1 MWPLAASARASPQGR
16 HTETVLKYRKFGRI
30 GWDVS
35 EIGFGAWAV
44 GGEWGAVDDE
54 QSIAAMKKALD
65 MGVNFFDTADVYGDG
80 RSERLMQRLRRE
92 TKTPFHIA
100 TKAGRRLR
108 PHVASGYDG
117 KNLTAF
123 VDRSLKNIGVESLE
137 LVQLHCPPTDT
148 YYRPETFA
156 AMDELVKAGK
166 VQHYGVS
173 VERVEEGLKAM
184 EFPNVESIQIIFNM
198 FRQRP
203 AERFLAQAQRR
214 AVATII
220 RVPLASGMLT
230 GKLTPASKF
239 AADDHRNFNRHGEAF
254 DVGETF
260 AGVPYEIGLQ
270 AVEELKSLVPE
281 GATLAQAA
289 LRWIL
294 MFDGVCTVI
303 PGGKNPRQ
311 VEDNCGASAL
321 PALTEQQMRAV
332 RSVYDRYIRGS
343 VHQRW

>member
-1 MWPLAASARASPQGR
+1 M
-16 HTETVLKYRKFGRI
+16 KYRKLGRI
-30 GWDVS
+30 GWEVS

-54 QSIAAMKKALD
+54 QSIAAMKRALEL
-65 MGVNFFDTADVYGDG
+65 GVNFFDTADVYGDG
-80 RSERLMQRLRRE
+80 RSERLLHRLRKE

-108 PHVASGYDG
+108 PHVAAGYNRE
-117 KNLTAF
+117 NLTAF
-123 VDRSLKNIGVESLE
+123 VERSLENIGVESLE
-137 LVQLHCPPTDT
+137 LVQLHCPPTDS

-184 EFPNVESIQIIFNM
+184 EFPHVESIQIIFNM

-203 AERFLAQAQRR
+203 AERFLAEAQRR
-214 AVATII
+214 GVATII

-230 GKLTPASKF
+230 GKLSAQSTF
-239 AADDHRNFNRHGEAF
+239 AANDHRNFNRHGEAF

-260 AGVPYEIGLQ
+260 AGVPYEAGLE
-270 AVEELKSLVPE
+270 AVAQLKSLVPG
-281 GATLAQAA
+281 GATLAQLA

-294 MFDGVCTVI
+294 MFDGVSTII

-311 VEDNCGASAL
+311 VADNCGASEL
-321 PALTEQQMRAV
+321 PPLTEQQMKSVRA
-332 RSVYDRYIRGS
+332 VYDRYIRPS

>member
-1 MWPLAASARASPQGR
+1 AR
-16 HTETVLKYRKFGRI
+16 TETLLKYRKFGRI

-44 GGEWGAVDDE
+44 GGEWGTVDDE
-54 QSIAAMKKALD
+54 QSIAAMKRALD
-65 MGVNFFDTADVYGDG
+65 LGVNFFDTADVYGDG
-80 RSERLMQRLRRE
+80 RSERLLRRLRKE
-92 TKTPFHIA
+92 TQAPFHIA

-108 PHVASGYDG
+108 PHDAAGYN
-117 KNLTAF
+117 KENLTAF
-123 VDRSLKNIGVESLE
+123 IDRSLENIGVESLE
-137 LVQLHCPPTDT
+137 LVQLHCPPTDS

-156 AMDELVKAGK
+156 AMDDLVKAGK
-166 VQHYGVS
+166 VRHYGVS

-203 AERFLAQAQRR
+203 AERFLAEAQRR
-214 AVATII
+214 GVATII
-220 RVPLASGMLT
+220 RVPLASGLLT
-230 GKLTPASKF
+230 GKLTAASTF
-239 AADDHRNFNRHGEAF
+239 AANDHRNYNRHGEAF

-260 AGVPYEIGLQ
+260 SGVPYEAGLQ
-270 AVEELKSLVPE
+270 AVEELKSLV
-281 GATLAQAA
+281 GSATLAQLA

-294 MFDGVCTVI
+294 MFDGVSTII

-311 VEDNCGASAL
+311 VEDNSGASAL
-321 PALTEQQMRAV
+321 PALTEQQMKAV
-332 RSVYDRYIRGS
+332 RSAYERHIKPS

>member
-1 MWPLAASARASPQGR
+1 M
-16 HTETVLKYRKFGRI
+16 KYRRFGRI
-30 GWDVS
+30 GWDVA

-54 QSIAAMKKALD
+54 QSIAAMKRALEL
-65 MGVNFFDTADVYGDG
+65 GVNFFDTADVYGDG
-80 RSERLMQRLRRE
+80 RSERLLGRLRKE

-108 PHVASGYDG
+108 PHVAAGYD
-117 KNLTAF
+117 KENLTAF
-123 VDRSLKNIGVESLE
+123 VDRSLKNIGVDSLE
-137 LVQLHCPPTDT
+137 LLQLHCPPTDT

-156 AMDELVKAGK
+156 AMDDLVKAGK
-166 VQHYGVS
+166 VRHYGVS

-184 EFPNVESIQIIFNM
+184 EFPNVASIQIIFNM

-203 AERFLAQAQRR
+203 AERFLAEAQRR
-214 AVATII
+214 GVATII

-230 GKLTPASKF
+230 GKLTAASKF
-239 AADDHRNFNRHGEAF
+239 PADDHRHYNRHGEAF

-260 AGVPYEIGLQ
+260 SGVPYEIALQ
-270 AVEELKSLVPE
+270 AVEELKLLVPG
-281 GATLAQAA
+281 GATLAQLA

-294 MFDGVCTVI
+294 MFDGVSTII
-303 PGGKNPRQ
+303 PGGKNSRQ

-321 PALTEQQMRAV
+321 PALTDQQMKSVRAI
-332 RSVYDRYIRGS
+332 YDRHIRGS

>member
-1 MWPLAASARASPQGR
+1 
-16 HTETVLKYRKFGRI
+16 LKYRKFGRI

-44 GGEWGAVDDE
+44 GGAWGTVDDE
-54 QSIAAMKKALD
+54 QSIAAMKRALEL
-65 MGVNFFDTADVYGDG
+65 GVNFFDTADVYGDG
-80 RSERLMQRLRRE
+80 RSERLLGRLRKE
-92 TKTPFHIA
+92 TTAPFHVA
-100 TKAGRRLR
+100 TKAGRRLS
-108 PHVASGYDG
+108 PHVAAGYNSE
-117 KNLTAF
+117 NLTAF
-123 VDRSLKNIGVESLE
+123 IDRSLQNLGVDSLE

-156 AMDELVKAGK
+156 AMDDLVKAGK

-184 EFPNVESIQIIFNM
+184 EFANVESIQIIFNM

-203 AERFLAQAQRR
+203 AERFLAEAQRR
-214 AVATII
+214 GVATII

-230 GKLTPASKF
+230 GKLTAESTF
-239 AADDHRNFNRHGEAF
+239 ERDDHRHFNRHGEAF

-260 AGVPYEIGLQ
+260 SGVPYEVGLK
-270 AVEELKSLVPE
+270 AVEELKSLQPA
-281 GATLAQAA
+281 GASLAQLA

-294 MFDGVCTVI
+294 MFDGVSTII

-311 VEDNCGASAL
+311 VEENSGASAL
-321 PALTEQQMRAV
+321 PPLTDQQMRSV
-332 RSVYDRYIRGS
+332 RTVYDRYMRPR
-343 VHQRW
+343 VHHRW

>member
-1 MWPLAASARASPQGR
+1 M
-16 HTETVLKYRKFGRI
+16 KYRKFGRI

-44 GGEWGAVDDE
+44 GGEWGTVDDE
-54 QSIAAMKKALD
+54 QSIAAMKRALD
-65 MGVNFFDTADVYGDG
+65 LGVNFFDTADVYGDG
-80 RSERLMQRLRRE
+80 RSERLLRRLRKE
-92 TKTPFHIA
+92 TQTPFHIA

-108 PHVASGYDG
+108 PHNAAGYNRE
-117 KNLTAF
+117 NLTAF
-123 VDRSLKNIGVESLE
+123 IERSLENIGVESLE
-137 LVQLHCPPTDT
+137 LVQLHCPPTDS

-173 VERVEEGLKAM
+173 VERVEEGLKAI

-203 AERFLAQAQRR
+203 AERFLAEAQRR
-214 AVATII
+214 GVATII
-220 RVPLASGMLT
+220 RVPLASGLLT
-230 GKLTPASKF
+230 GKLTAASTF
-239 AADDHRNFNRHGEAF
+239 AANDHRNYNRHGEAF

-260 AGVPYEIGLQ
+260 SGVPYEVGLQ
-270 AVEELKSLVPE
+270 AVEELKSLV
-281 GATLAQAA
+281 GSATLAQLA

-294 MFDGVCTVI
+294 MFDGVSTII

-311 VEDNCGASAL
+311 VEDNSGASAL
-321 PALTEQQMRAV
+321 PALTEQQMKSV
-332 RSVYDRYIRGS
+332 RSVYERHIRPS

>member
-1 MWPLAASARASPQGR
+1 M
-16 HTETVLKYRKFGRI
+16 KYRKFGRI

-44 GGEWGAVDDE
+44 GGEWGTVDDE
-54 QSIAAMKKALD
+54 QSIAAMKRALEL
-65 MGVNFFDTADVYGDG
+65 GVNFFDTADVYGDG
-80 RSERLMQRLRRE
+80 RSERLMRRLRKE
-92 TKTPFHIA
+92 TETPFHIV

-108 PHVASGYDG
+108 PHVAAGYNRE
-117 KNLTAF
+117 NLTAF
-123 VDRSLKNIGVESLE
+123 VDRSLQNIGVESLE

-156 AMDELVKAGK
+156 AMDELKKAGK
-166 VQHYGVS
+166 VRHYGVS

-203 AERFLAQAQRR
+203 AERFLAEAQRR
-214 AVATII
+214 GVATII

-230 GKLTPASKF
+230 GKLTAASKF
-239 AADDHRNFNRHGEAF
+239 PADDHRNYNRHGEAF

-270 AVEELKSLVPE
+270 AVEELKSLVPG
-281 GATLAQAA
+281 GATLAQLA

-294 MFDGVCTVI
+294 MFDGVSTII
-303 PGGKNPRQ
+303 PGGKSPAQ
-311 VEDNCGASAL
+311 VADNCGAGAL
-321 PALTEQQMRAV
+321 PPLTKEQMKSVRAV
-332 RSVYDRYIRGS
+332 YERYIRVS

>member
-1 MWPLAASARASPQGR
+1 MAATRRFIARR
-16 HTETVLKYRKFGRI
+16 TENRLKYRKLGRI

-35 EIGFGAWAV
+35 EISFGAWAV

-65 MGVNFFDTADVYGDG
+65 LGVNFFDTADVYGDG
-80 RSERLMQRLRRE
+80 RSERLLQRLRKE
-92 TKTPFHIA
+92 TKAPFHIA
-100 TKAGRRLR
+100 TKAGRRLK
-108 PHVASGYDG
+108 PHVAAGYN
-117 KNLTAF
+117 KENLTAF
-123 VDRSLKNIGVESLE
+123 VDRSLQNLGAESLE

-148 YYRPETFA
+148 YYRPDTFA
-156 AMDELVKAGK
+156 AMDDLVKAGK
-166 VQHYGVS
+166 IQHYGVS

-203 AERFLAQAQRR
+203 AERLLAEAQRR
-214 AVATII
+214 GVATII
-220 RVPLASGMLT
+220 RVPLASGLLT
-230 GKLTPASKF
+230 GKLTTTSTF
-239 AADDHRNFNRHGEAF
+239 AANDHRNFNRHGEAF

-260 AGVPYEIGLQ
+260 AGVPYETGLK
-270 AVEELKSLVPE
+270 AVEELKSLVPG
-281 GATLAQAA
+281 GATLAQLA

-294 MFDGVCTVI
+294 MFDGVSTII

-311 VEDNCGASAL
+311 VEDNCGAGAL
-321 PALTEQQMRAV
+321 APLTKQQMEAV
-332 RSVYDRYIRGS
+332 RSVYDRYIRAS

>member
-1 MWPLAASARASPQGR
+1 M
-16 HTETVLKYRKFGRI
+16 KYRKFGRI
-30 GWDVS
+30 GWEVS

-44 GGEWGAVDDE
+44 GGAWGAVDDE
-54 QSIAAMKKALD
+54 QSIAAMKRALD
-65 MGVNFFDTADVYGDG
+65 LGVNFFDTADVYGDG
-80 RSERLMQRLRRE
+80 RSERLLGRLRKE
-92 TKTPFHIA
+92 TKAPFHIA
-100 TKAGRRLR
+100 TKAGRRLS
-108 PHVASGYDG
+108 PHVAAGYVSE
-117 KNLTAF
+117 NLTAF
-123 VDRSLKNIGVESLE
+123 IDRSLQNLGVDSLE

-198 FRQRP
+198 FRHRP
-203 AERFLAQAQRR
+203 AERFFAEAQRHG
-214 AVATII
+214 VATII

-230 GKLTPASKF
+230 GKLTGESRFEP
-239 AADDHRNFNRHGEAF
+239 DDHRQFNRHGEAF

-260 AGVPYEIGLQ
+260 SGVPYEVGLT
-270 AVEELKSLVPE
+270 AIEELKSLVPM
-281 GATLAQAA
+281 GASLAQLA

-294 MFDGVCTVI
+294 MFDGVSTII
-303 PGGKNPRQ
+303 PGGKTARQ
-311 VEDNCGASAL
+311 VEDNSGASAL
-321 PALTEQQMRAV
+321 PPLTEQQMRAV
-332 RSVYDRYIRGS
+332 RIIYDRHIRPW

>member
-1 MWPLAASARASPQGR
+1 M
-16 HTETVLKYRKFGRI
+16 KYRKFGRI

-35 EIGFGAWAV
+35 EIAFGAWAV
-44 GGEWGAVDDE
+44 GGAWGAVDDE
-54 QSIAAMKKALD
+54 QSIAAMKRALEL
-65 MGVNFFDTADVYGDG
+65 GVNFFDTADVYGDG
-80 RSERLMQRLRRE
+80 RSERLLGRLRKE
-92 TKTPFHIA
+92 TTASFHVA
-100 TKAGRRLR
+100 TKAGRRLS
-108 PHVASGYDG
+108 PHVAAGYNSE
-117 KNLTAF
+117 NLTAF
-123 VDRSLKNIGVESLE
+123 IDRSLKNLGVDSLE

-148 YYRPETFA
+148 YYRPESFA
-156 AMDELVKAGK
+156 AMDDLVKAGK
-166 VQHYGVS
+166 IQHYGVS

-203 AERFLAQAQRR
+203 AESFLAEAARR
-214 AVATII
+214 GVATII

-230 GKLTPASKF
+230 GKLTAESTF
-239 AADDHRNFNRHGEAF
+239 ERDDHRNFNRHGEAF

-260 AGVPYEIGLQ
+260 SGVPYEVGLK
-270 AVEELKSLVPE
+270 AVEELKSLLPA
-281 GATLAQAA
+281 GASLAQLA

-294 MFDGVCTVI
+294 MFEGVSTII

-321 PALTEQQMRAV
+321 PPLTEQQMRSV
-332 RSVYDRYIRGS
+332 RTVYDRDIRRS